1 MPYILAFDQST
12 SATKAVLFDE
22 TGRCLDRE
30 AIAHGQH
37 YPRPGWVE
45 QNAEEIWQN
54 LLAVGRLLLA
64 RNARVVADLR
74 CVSIANQ
81 RETVVIFDRETGRP
95 LHPAISWQCRRGD
108 DICAAHVAADRA
120 PEVQAKTGL
129 RVDAY
134 FSASKLQWLMQE
146 QPGLRTAIVAGEVL
160 IGTIDT
166 YLIYR
171 LTGGKTFAT
180 DPTNASRTLL
190 YDIVQ
195 RRWDEELCALWGVP
209 RAALAEVR
217 ESKAHFGETDLGVLP
232 RPVPIC
238 GVMGDSQGSLF
249 GQRCLQPGMAKV
261 TFGTGSSVLLN
272 IGSEPRRSKQG
283 VMTALAWVLD
293 GVPIYAFE
301 GIIINSAAALTWLQK
316 QLGMV
321 AEVREI
327 EFLAAELADA
337 GGVHLVPAFSGLGL
351 PHWCPAARGAIT
363 GLSAFSDRRHVAR
376 AALESIAFQLNDAL
390 ETMQTECGLPVHGLK
405 ADGGPTANRLLMQ
418 FTADITGVDLTVCPT
433 ADCSALGAAS
443 MGLLGMGVDP
453 LPGPM
458 ASPSDAEVTYRPR
471 MHPSAADGCR
481 AGWRRAVRQVL
492 AGALDPGALQ
502 GA

>member
-1 MPYILAFDQST
+1 M
-12 SATKAVLFDE
+12 V
-22 TGRCLDRE
+22 R
-30 AIAHGQH
+30 
-37 YPRPGWVE
+37 
-45 QNAEEIWQN
+45 
-54 LLAVGRLLLA
+54 
-64 RNARVVADLR
+64 
-74 CVSIANQ
+74 
-81 RETVVIFDRETGRP
+81 
-95 LHPAISWQCRRGD
+95 
-108 DICAAHVAADRA
+108 
-120 PEVQAKTGL
+120 AKTGL
-129 RVDAY
+129 RLDGY
-134 FSASKLQWLMQE
+134 FSGSKLQWLKQE
-146 QPGLRTAIVAGEVL
+146 QPGLGSMIDAGEAL

-195 RRWDEELCALWGVP
+195 RRWDKELCALWEVP
-209 RAALAEVR
+209 LAALAEVR
-217 ESKAHFGETDLGVLP
+217 ESKAYFGETDLGVLP
-232 RPVPIC
+232 HPVPIC

-249 GQRCLQPGMAKV
+249 GQRCLQPGTAKV

-272 IGSEPRRSKQG
+272 IGSEPRFSEQG

-293 GVPIYAFE
+293 GIPIYAFE
-301 GIIINSAAALTWLQK
+301 GIIINSAATLTWLQK
-316 QLGMV
+316 QLGLV

-327 EFLAAELADA
+327 ESLAAELADA

-351 PHWCPAARGAIT
+351 PHWCPEARGAIT

-418 FTADITGVDLTVCPT
+418 FTADITGIDLAVCST
-433 ADCSALGAAS
+433 ADCSALGAAT
-443 MGLLGMGVDP
+443 MGLLGMGMYP
-453 LPGPM
+453 SQGLM
-458 ASPSDAEVTYRPR
+458 ASHLNPEVIYRPR
-471 MHPSAADGCR
+471 MHPSAAKGCR

-492 AGALDPGALQ
+492 AGASHTEALHV
-502 GA
+502 A

>member
-1 MPYILAFDQST
+1 VPYVLAFDQST

-22 TGRCLDRE
+22 TGCCLDRE
-30 AIAHGQH
+30 AIEHGQH

-45 QNAEEIWQN
+45 QDAEEIWQN
-54 LLAVGRLLLA
+54 VLAVGRMLLT
-64 RNARVVADLR
+64 RNARVVDDLR

-81 RETVVIFDRETGRP
+81 RETVVIFDRDTGRP

-108 DICAAHVAADRA
+108 DICAAHIAAAREPA
-120 PEVQAKTGL
+120 VQAKTGL
-129 RVDAY
+129 RLDAY

-146 QPGLRTAIVAGEVL
+146 QPGLRSMIAAGEAL

-171 LTGGKTFAT
+171 LTAGKIFAT

-190 YDIVQ
+190 YDIIQ
-195 RRWDEELCALWGVP
+195 RRWDEELCALWKVP
-209 RAALAEVR
+209 LPALAEVR
-217 ESKAHFGETDLGVLP
+217 ESKAHFGETDLGGIL
-232 RPVPIC
+232 RPVPIR

-249 GQRCLQPGMAKV
+249 GQRCLQPGTAKV

-272 IGSEPRRSKQG
+272 IGSEPRLSEQG

-301 GIIINSAAALTWLQK
+301 GIIINSAATLTWLQK
-316 QLGMV
+316 QLGLV

-327 EFLAAELADA
+327 ESLAAELADA

-351 PHWCPAARGAIT
+351 PHWCPTARGAIT

-390 ETMQTECGLPVHGLK
+390 ETMQTECGLPMRGLK

-443 MGLLGMGVDP
+443 MGLLGMGMQP
-453 LPGPM
+453 LPGSM
-458 ASPSDAEVTYRPR
+458 ASHSHPEVIYRPR

-492 AGALDPGALQ
+492 AGALHPGALDV
-502 GA
+502 A